1 MQLIRVFLATAMLLQ
16 SVAMAAASPD
26 TGSPRLMAHY
36 THQRWSEE
44 SETPRPVF
52 ALAQDRRGYLW
63 IAAATGLFRFDGIR
77 FEPVGAGIDF
87 VAQGAPSAILVRRN
101 GDVWT
106 NFERTGRFAVYRDG
120 RLRLLDAPPSPDRVL
135 AMHETADGTI
145 WVLTEKIGLPLLR
158 YRAGRWDSFGT
169 KAGAPLDNPFSMVV
183 TTDGTAWVSFAL
195 SGKIARVRPG
205 ASRLEF
211 IRHDP
216 GAQARLSLD
225 PQERVWISDM
235 RGSYPLTGPGAQGA
249 PPPLRYPYATDAGE
263 IRGWPRFDREGNLW
277 IATYYG
283 GLQRVTRPDPRGA
296 ATRAEA
302 VARVERFTGRD
313 GLSSNATTRVFQ
325 DAEGNVWAGTQ
336 NGLDRFWPATLRN
349 EPGLAQPAAYGD
361 LLLRAS
367 DGSVYIGEAATVYR
381 VRPNARPEPIFRSPG
396 NEPRTLCEAPDGA
409 IWIGLNNGNATGP
422 NPGKPI
428 MIWRNGSIRPGP
440 RVPLNYVVYDCA
452 FDGRGDFWVT
462 AWLGGM
468 ARLHQGRWQRI
479 AGAPGQPFAPRSMVT
494 DRRGRIVVHWSD
506 RVLSRLDGLT
516 RQSFPIP
523 FGGYAPDDISLN
535 RDVPDALLVGGE
547 FGLSRFDGTRFR
559 TITAQRLP
567 LFSGVN
573 GTVRTATG
581 DTWLASPAGIL
592 RLRSADL
599 DRALAEPTW
608 TPPMQVFDAA
618 DGLRS
623 RPHSHSRN
631 AIVQGGDG
639 RLWIATQTGTLW
651 LDPKDVKRS
660 MTPPKVAIGALVA
673 DRVYRDPVKVTL
685 PAGRSNIEF
694 DFAVLSFSNPRA
706 AQVRYRIEG
715 QDTDWVEAGTR
726 RQAFYTN
733 LAPGTYRFR
742 LIAANDNGVWN
753 EAGAT
758 VEFTIPPT
766 FVQSKWFLALCAAVV
781 LALLWLAYR
790 LRMAQVAGR
799 IRTRLEERLGERERI
814 ARELHDTLLQSVQGL
829 VLRFQSVANKMSP
842 EGPARSQLE
851 SALARADD
859 IIAEGRNRVQDL
871 RGAGDKGDLP
881 ELLKERAVAAGFDPA
896 IGVRIVVE
904 GRQRPVD
911 PLVAVELARIVDEA
925 LFNVCRHANAS
936 AVEIVVRFGTRQ
948 LGVEIRDDGVG
959 MPPEVAAQGHKPGH
973 FGLVG
978 MRERAER
985 IGCSFSIDSRPG
997 MGCAVTMTL
1006 PARLAFAGHAHSRRR
1021 RFFSR
1026 LFRNKKELSHAA

>member
-1 MQLIRVFLATAMLLQ
+1 MQLIRVFLAAAMLLQ
-16 SVAMAAASPD
+16 PVAKAAARPD
-26 TGSPRLMAHY
+26 AGSPRLMAHY

-44 SETPRPVF
+44 SDAPRPVF
-52 ALAQDRRGYLW
+52 ALAQDQRGYLW
-63 IAAATGLFRFDGIR
+63 IAAAAGLFRFDGIR
-77 FEPVGAGIDF
+77 FEPVSADMDL
-87 VAQGAPSAILVRRN
+87 VAQGAPSAVLVRRN
-101 GDVWT
+101 GEVWT

-135 AMHETADGTI
+135 AMHETVDGTI

-158 YRAGRWDSFGT
+158 YRAGRWASFGT

-195 SGKIARVRPG
+195 SGKVARVRPG
-205 ASRLEF
+205 ASGFEF
-211 IRHDP
+211 IHHDA
-216 GAQARLSLD
+216 GAQGRLSLD

-235 RGSYPLTGPGAQGA
+235 HGSYPLTGPGGRGA

-302 VARVERFTGRD
+302 AARVERFTARD
-313 GLSSNATTRVFQ
+313 GLSSNATTRIFQ

-336 NGLDRFWPATLRN
+336 NGLDRFWPATLRY

-381 VRPNARPEPIFRSPG
+381 VRPNARPEPIFRSPD

-409 IWIGLNNGNATGP
+409 IWIGLNNANAPGP

-428 MIWRNGSIRPGP
+428 MIWRNGNIRAGP
-440 RVPLNYVVYDCA
+440 RIPLGYVVYDCA

-462 AWLGGM
+462 AWHGGM
-468 ARLHQGRWQRI
+468 ARLHQGRWQQI
-479 AGAPGQPFAPRSMVT
+479 AGTPGLPFAPRSMLT
-494 DRRGRIVVHWSD
+494 DDRGRIVVHWSD
-506 RVLSRLDGLT
+506 RVLSRLDGLA
-516 RQSFPIP
+516 RQSFRLP
-523 FGGYAPDDISLN
+523 FGGYAPNDISLN
-535 RDVPDALLVGGE
+535 RDIPGALLVAGE
-547 FGLSRFDGTRFR
+547 FGLSRFDGTGFR
-559 TITAQRLP
+559 TVTARRLP

-573 GTVRTATG
+573 GTVRAPTG
-581 DTWLASPAGIL
+581 DTWLASPTGIL

-599 DRALAEPTW
+599 DRALAEPAW

-660 MTPPKVAIGALVA
+660 TTPPKVAVGALVA
-673 DRVYRDPVKVTL
+673 DRVYRDPTNVTL
-685 PAGRSNIEF
+685 PAGRSNIEI

-706 AQVRYRIEG
+706 TRVRYRIEG

-753 EAGAT
+753 ETGAT

-766 FVQSKWFLALCAAVV
+766 FIQSRYFLALCVTIV

-790 LRMAQVAGR
+790 LRMATVAGR
-799 IRTRLEERLGERERI
+799 IRARLEERMGERERI

-829 VLRFQSVANKMSP
+829 VLRFQSIANKMPP
-842 EGPARSQLE
+842 EGPARGQLE

-859 IIAEGRNRVQDL
+859 IIAEGRDRVQDL
-871 RGAGDKGDLP
+871 RGASDKGDLP

-911 PLVAVELARIVDEA
+911 PLVAVELGRIVDEA

-936 AVEIVVRFGTRQ
+936 AVEIVIRFGNRQ

-959 MPPEVAAQGHKPGH
+959 MPPEVVAQGHKPGH

-985 IGCSFSIDSRPG
+985 IGCSLSIDSRAG
-997 MGCAVTMTL
+997 MGCAITMTL
-1006 PARLAFAGHAHSRRR
+1006 PARLAFADHAPGRRW
-1021 RFFSR
+1021 RFLSWLLR
-1026 LFRNKKELSHAA
+1026 KKKEPSHAA

>member
-1 MQLIRVFLATAMLLQ
+1 MQLIRVLFAAMLLLP
-16 SVAMAAASPD
+16 VAMASATPD
-26 TGSPRLMAHY
+26 TNSPRLMAHY

-44 SETPRPVF
+44 SDAPRPVF
-52 ALAQDRRGYLW
+52 ALAQDQRGYLW
-63 IAAATGLFRFDGIR
+63 IAAAAGLFRFDGIR
-77 FEPVGAGIDF
+77 FEPVSAGIDLL
-87 VAQGAPSAILVRRN
+87 AQGAPSAILVRRN

-106 NFERTGRFAVYRDG
+106 NFERTGRFAVYRNG
-120 RLRLLDAPPSPDRVL
+120 RLGLFGAPRSPDRVL
-135 AMHETADGTI
+135 AMQETGDGTI

-158 YRAGRWDSFGT
+158 YRAGRWASFGT

-183 TTDGTAWVSFAL
+183 TADGTAWVSFAL
-195 SGKIARVRPG
+195 SGKVARMRPG
-205 ASRLEF
+205 ASSFEF
-211 IRHDP
+211 IHHDA
-216 GAQARLSLD
+216 GAQGRLSLD

-235 RGSYPLTGPGAQGA
+235 HGSYPLTGPGGRGA

-296 ATRAEA
+296 ASRADA
-302 VARVERFTGRD
+302 AARVERFTARD
-313 GLSSNATTRVFQ
+313 GLSSNATTGVFQ

-336 NGLDRFWPATLRN
+336 NGLDRFWPATLRY

-367 DGSVYIGEAATVYR
+367 DGSVYIGEAETVYR
-381 VRPNARPEPIFRSPG
+381 VSPNARPEPIFRSPG

-409 IWIGLNNGNATGP
+409 IWIGLNNTDTAGP

-440 RVPLNYVVYDCA
+440 RVPLDYVVYDCA

-479 AGAPGQPFAPRSMVT
+479 AGAPGQPFAPRSMMT
-494 DRRGRIVVHWSD
+494 DDHGRIVVHWSD
-506 RVLSRLDGLT
+506 HVLSRLDGLA
-516 RQSFPIP
+516 RQSFRIP
-523 FGGYAPDDISLN
+523 FGRYAPNDTSLN
-535 RDVPDALLVGGE
+535 RDSSGALLVGGE
-547 FGLSRFDGTRFR
+547 FGLSRFDNAGFR
-559 TITAQRLP
+559 TVPAGRLP
-567 LFSGVN
+567 PFSGIN
-573 GTVRTATG
+573 GAVRTATG

-592 RLRSADL
+592 RLRSTDL
-599 DRALAEPTW
+599 DRAFAEPGW
-608 TPPMQVFDAA
+608 IPPLQVFDAA

-660 MTPPKVAIGALVA
+660 MTPPKVAVSALIA
-673 DRVYRDPVKVTL
+673 DRTYRDPVNVSL
-685 PAGRSNIEF
+685 PAGRSNIEI

-706 AQVRYRIEG
+706 AHVRYRIEG

-742 LIAANDNGVWN
+742 LTAANNNGVWN
-753 EAGAT
+753 EVGAT

-766 FVQSKWFLALCAAVV
+766 FVQSKWFVALCAAVV

-790 LRMAQVAGR
+790 LRMAHVAGG
-799 IRTRLEERLGERERI
+799 IRARLEERMGERERI

-829 VLRFQSVANKMSP
+829 VLRFQSVANKMPS
-842 EGPARSQLE
+842 EGPARGQLE
-851 SALARADD
+851 TALARADD

-881 ELLKERAVAAGFDPA
+881 ELLKERAVAAGFDPT

-911 PLVAVELARIVDEA
+911 PLVAVELGRIVDEA

-936 AVEIVVRFGTRQ
+936 AVEIVVRFGNRH

-959 MPPEVAAQGHKPGH
+959 MPPDIAAQGHKPGH
-973 FGLVG
+973 FGLIG

-985 IGCSFSIDSRPG
+985 IGCSFSIDSHPD

-1006 PARLAFAGHAHSRRR
+1006 PARLAFADHAPGRRWR
-1021 RFFSR
+1021 LLSR
-1026 LFRNKKELSHAA
+1026 LLRNKEEPNHAA